1 MTDSLRQIIQIRLL
15 EASPI
20 DGFLDRRNTT
30 FESVPHCWIL
40 DLQNTTFGSVPHCR
54 ILDRQN
60 TTFGSVP
67 HCRISDL
74 QNTTFGSV
82 PQCRILISK
91 ENKYDFPKQ
100 PRFMGSGNKTF
111 QIRLLEATPIV
122 VFQFSSGLSNEFK
135 DVDVPFQ
142 QAPLGTSSSRLQRK
156 NIC

>member
-1 MTDSLRQIIQIRLL
+1 MTNSLRQIIQIRLS

-20 DGFLDRRNTT
+20 VGFSDRRNTTFGSVPHCRILDRRNTT
-30 FESVPHCWIL
+30 FGSVPHCQIL

-54 ILDRQN
+54 IL
-60 TTFGSVP
+60 
-67 HCRISDL
+67 
-74 QNTTFGSV
+74 
-82 PQCRILISK
+82 ISK
-91 ENKYDFPKQ
+91 ESEYNFPKQ
-100 PRFMGSGNKTF
+100 PHFMGSENKTF
-111 QIRLLEATPIV
+111 QMRLSEATPIV